1 MDEPIGAYLDDYT
14 LLEQPGVSAR
24 LDDLVKTYPWFTLGR
39 YMQLRSLRGVDP
51 AGYHRALRRT
61 DVRLFIHPYP
71 TLLLAPVAEPA
82 GEPAAVAVE
91 VEEAYHGHTFETGF
105 ESPHHQPVPSET
117 DAIIDDFL
125 STEGWGSRIVAEP
138 PVPGVVEEPEDI
150 SVASVA
156 EDGEIATEI
165 LAQIYLAQGLP
176 DRAIEI
182 YYKLG
187 LKYPEKNAYFADLI
201 AEIRAENGEFGNGA
215 FF

>member
-24 LDDLVKTYPWFTLGR
+24 LDDLVKSYPWFTLGR

-71 TLLLAPVAEPA
+71 TLLLAPVTNATWE
-82 GEPAAVAVE
+82 AATVQVE
-91 VEEAYHGHTFETGF
+91 DTHHHDTFETGF
-105 ESPHHQPVPSET
+105 ESVHQPMQSET

-138 PVPGVVEEPEDI
+138 PVPGAVEEPVDI
-150 SVASVA
+150 SVSSVA

-201 AEIRAENGEFGNGA
+201 AEIRAENGDFGGGTGA
-215 FF
+215 YF

>member
-1 MDEPIGAYLDDYT
+1 MDEPIGTYLDDYT

-24 LDDLVKTYPWFTLGR
+24 IDDLVRSYPWFTLGR

-51 AGYHRALRRT
+51 AGYHRAMRRT

-71 TLLLAPVAEPA
+71 TLLLAPPAAAAQQGTEPIA
-82 GEPAAVAVE
+82 TDDGYGRFEPGEPA
-91 VEEAYHGHTFETGF
+91 
-105 ESPHHQPVPSET
+105 VP
-117 DAIIDDFL
+117 DATTSVIDDFL
-125 STEGWGSRIVAEP
+125 STEGWGARIVPQP
-138 PVPGVVEEPEDI
+138 PVPGQEGAEELEDI
-150 SVASVA
+150 SAASVA

-176 DRAIEI
+176 DRAIDI

-201 AEIRAENGEFGNGA
+201 AEIRGDEAMGGGNAA